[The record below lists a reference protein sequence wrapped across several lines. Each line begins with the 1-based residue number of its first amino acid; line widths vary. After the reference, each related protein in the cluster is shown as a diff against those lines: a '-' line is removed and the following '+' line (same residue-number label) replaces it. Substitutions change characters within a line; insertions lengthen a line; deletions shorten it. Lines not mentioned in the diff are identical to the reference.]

1 MTFIW
6 KSRQKQKHESEVEKR
21 DDVNY
26 PIAPENVYI
35 PPIDFEDTLNNIFV
49 QEECA
54 FKKCKNA
61 EEESW
66 VLDFFID
73 MIADD
78 IRTSIATGIFYRFS
92 KEDKRYRNPQAMR
105 QSVFPFFFLKHEPV
119 PGKISSGD
127 KTVLA
132 FPWEQGRL
140 GDAIAN
146 VHRGKY
152 STEPDFD
159 APDFYIPELRLI
171 IVGTKGN
178 HIACAT
184 VQEHIGREYA
194 VNEYSIEWAFP
205 KIITDGEKWYNK
217 DDPEWNA
224 EVKDKRFALMY
235 AIAQKVGNFARRQ
248 EKLKT
253 RKSESLRS

>member
-1 MTFIW
+1 MTLIW
-6 KSRQKQKHESEVEKR
+6 KSKQKRKNKSETVEW
-21 DDVNY
+21 DNLNY

-35 PPIDFEDTLNNIFV
+35 PPIDFKDTLNNIFI

-54 FKKCKNA
+54 LKKCKNA
-61 EEESW
+61 EEASW
-66 VLDFFID
+66 ILDFFID

-92 KEDKRYRNPQAMR
+92 KEDKRYRDPQAMR
-105 QSVFPFFFLKHEPV
+105 RSVFPFFFLKHEPV
-119 PGKISSGD
+119 QGKVSSGD

-132 FPWEQGRL
+132 FPWKQDRL
-140 GDAIAN
+140 GDAITN
-146 VHRGKY
+146 VRRGKY

-159 APDFYIPELRLI
+159 APDFYIPEMRLI
-171 IVGTKGN
+171 IIATKGN

-184 VQEHIGREYA
+184 AQEHIEREYA

-205 KIITDGEKWYNK
+205 KITTDGEKWYNK
-217 DDPEWNA
+217 DDPEWIA

-235 AIAQKVGNFARRQ
+235 AIAQKKWELLHEDKKN
-248 EKLKT
+248 
-253 RKSESLRS
+253 